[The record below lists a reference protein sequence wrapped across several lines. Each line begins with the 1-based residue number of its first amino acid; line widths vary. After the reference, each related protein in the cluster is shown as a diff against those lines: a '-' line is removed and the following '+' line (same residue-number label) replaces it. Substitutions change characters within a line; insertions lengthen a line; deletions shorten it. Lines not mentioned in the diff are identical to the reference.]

1 MLAIVAS
8 ERCYVS
14 DLLEKLSYTKEES
27 PNKSEVYK
35 CTYKTHEFI
44 ILVSGYGK
52 VNIASNL
59 RYICEKYNRW
69 KYVALVTGAV
79 SLVIDI
85 LIIIICW

>member
-52 VNIASNL
+52 VIL
-59 RYICEKYNRW
+59 Q
-69 KYVALVTGAV
+69 VT
-79 SLVIDI
+79 
-85 LIIIICW
+85 

>member
-35 CTYKTHEFI
+35 CTYKTQI
-44 ILVSGYGK
+44 GR
-52 VNIASNL
+52 ASC
-59 RYICEKYNRW
+59 RER
-69 KYVALVTGAV
+69 V
-79 SLVIDI
+79 
-85 LIIIICW
+85 